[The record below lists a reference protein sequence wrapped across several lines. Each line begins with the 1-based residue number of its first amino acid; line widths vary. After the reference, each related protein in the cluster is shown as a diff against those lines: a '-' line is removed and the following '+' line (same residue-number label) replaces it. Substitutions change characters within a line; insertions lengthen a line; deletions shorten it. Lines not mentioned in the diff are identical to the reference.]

1 MIPFEDIVVTSDH
14 SSEEMVFD
22 DASPYL
28 RRFDTPEPVKFPSK
42 IKAQPSNRMLESM
55 NSGIL
60 VKVLSHRNK
69 LLNNGL
75 SPKSGAVSKSAI
87 SISSVKS

>member
-1 MIPFEDIVVTSDH
+1 MIPFVDIVVTSDH
-14 SSEEMVFD
+14 SSEEMEFD
-22 DASPYL
+22 EISPY

-42 IKAQPSNRMLESM
+42 LKAQPNNRMLESM

-75 SPKSGAVSKSAI
+75 SPKNAVVTKSAN
-87 SISSVKS
+87 SISSAKS